1 MSSHRLSAAL
11 WTGSEHAD
19 TIRTCMGSLVF
30 REVGG
35 KQKTRR
41 CHDRADC
48 HLNRPKSPMARRGK
62 TPVLH
67 LAVETALFPSA
78 RPAGEAS
85 PKWPSQTQ
93 AHTTQVCLYFA
104 TVPAAVAGRTCLVT
118 VGSQAL
124 TLKMSIGDFQPPGW
138 AIPATPSLFKN
149 QFNFWAPRPLPA
161 ASPPG
166 A

>member
-1 MSSHRLSAAL
+1 MLQVN
-11 WTGSEHAD
+11 
-19 TIRTCMGSLVF
+19 LVKD
-30 REVGG
+30 R

-124 TLKMSIGDFQPPGW
+124 TLKMLIGDFGITINGGRGILSHKPQLPN
-138 AIPATPSLFKN
+138 ATPEVTKMRIWVSHKA
-149 QFNFWAPRPLPA
+149 QHT
-161 ASPPG
+161 PG
-166 A
+166 SEKARF